1 MHIYTSIP
9 LVAFFTAALAINLP
23 KVGYS
28 ALQVDQSDSIQPD
41 TLTLVSD
48 SCTQSDSSGRGGSDA
63 RGCGRK
69 DG

>member
-1 MHIYTSIP
+1 MHIYTSLP
-9 LVAFFTAALAINLP
+9 LAAFFAAALAINFT

-28 ALQVDQSDSIQPD
+28 ALHLYQSGSIQPHS
-41 TLTLVSD
+41 LTLVSD

-63 RGCGRK
+63 RGCGRR